1 MPVRIK
7 APRSTTSAVAR
18 PLTETAAATSPA
30 TQRPARRPAK
40 VAA

>member
-1 MPVRIK
+1 MPVRIS

-18 PLTETAAATSPA
+18 PRTETAAATSPA
-30 TQRPARRPAK
+30 TQRPAMMPAK